1 MELDK
6 IKTYFPVDYRGKAK
20 KGVVFY
26 IFPETLFEK
35 KQKEEA
41 EKAILELRK
50 QFEEAY
56 TNLMLSSDEIVI
68 GVGLEELSKK
78 YHEEVIECLIA
89 ALNNNVTEIQK
100 VIINDGSPVSKD
112 TKNENEEDDEYG
124 ESDWDQAL
132 GLKELSLNYSVHAEG
147 FEGECFNYSVY
158 FNDDAADEEKAKAV
172 RNAINAY
179 DFKLEGDDYIGY
191 LNVTADKNRVSVYLD
206 LGNTEPQ
213 NENKIIH
220 GILLAL
226 NSISDIKKVII
237 NEGCI

>member
-6 IKTYFPVDYRGKAK
+6 IKTYFPVDYRGIGNNGA
-20 KGVVFY
+20 VLS
-26 IFPETLFEK
+26 IFPEIVFDK
-35 KQKEEA
+35 KQYEEVRA
-41 EKAILELRK
+41 AIQEVRK
-50 QFEEAY
+50 RFDGLY
-56 TNLMLSSDEIVI
+56 TSTTQSILWITISADLSDFPKKCYDEI
-68 GVGLEELSKK
+68 
-78 YHEEVIECLIA
+78 IECLIA
-89 ALNNNVTEIQK
+89 ALNNVTEIQK
-100 VIINDGSPVSKD
+100 VIINDGSPVSNNI
-112 TKNENEEDDEYG
+112 KNETEDDDEYE

-132 GLKELSLNYSVHAEG
+132 GLNELSLNYSAHAEG

-158 FNDDAADEEKAKAV
+158 FNDDATDEEKAKAV

-226 NSISDIKKVII
+226 NSISYIKKVII
-237 NEGCI
+237 NEGCF